1 MSDVVASLR
10 EAIPCALCEIASV
23 ASLPRNDRKILF
35 MKHLGNVLY
44 VTTPEAY
51 LSLDGENIL
60 ILKDEN
66 TSTRLPLH
74 NLENIVCFT
83 YQGASPALMGAC
95 AERNI
100 GLCFL
105 TPNGRFQARV
115 TGKVRGNV
123 LLRKKQYDISEKE
136 ADSIPIAASFLLGKI
151 SNCRKVIDRAI
162 RDHSMLVDV
171 KSLTG
176 ASNFLKETL
185 KAIPSCKSIDDLMG
199 FEGSAA
205 KIYFGVFDQ
214 LILHQR
220 EAFFFKERSRRPPL
234 DNMNSL
240 LSFLY
245 TLLTNDVASTLETV
259 GLDPYVG
266 FLHQDR
272 PGRPSLALD
281 LMEEFRAVI
290 VDRLALSLVNRKQI
304 TGKGF
309 TQKESGGILMD
320 DDTRKAVLTA
330 WQERKKE
337 EIIHP
342 YLKERV
348 PFGLIPHVQAMLLA
362 RYLRGDLDAYPP
374 FFWS

>member
-1 MSDVVASLR
+1 
-10 EAIPCALCEIASV
+10 
-23 ASLPRNDRKILF
+23 

-44 VTTPEAY
+44 VTTPEAF
-51 LSLDGENIL
+51 LSLDGDNVVVKKE
-60 ILKDEN
+60 EGA
-66 TSTRLPLH
+66 STRLPLH

-83 YQGASPALMGAC
+83 WQGASPALMGAC

-100 GLCFL
+100 GLSFL
-105 TPNGRFQARV
+105 TPNGRFQGRV
-115 TGKVRGNV
+115 TGKVKGNV
-123 LLRKKQYDISEKE
+123 LLRKKQYGVSENKQ
-136 ADSIPIAASFLLGKI
+136 DSVPIAASFLMGKI

-162 RDHSMLVDV
+162 RDHAMLVDV
-171 KSLTG
+171 ESLTG
-176 ASNFLKETL
+176 ASNFMKETL
-185 KAIPSCKSIDDLMG
+185 KALQSCASIGDLMG

-214 LILHQR
+214 LILQQKD
-220 EAFFFKERSRRPPL
+220 EFKFKERSRRPPL

-245 TLLTNDVASTLETV
+245 TLLTNDVASALETV

-281 LMEEFRAVI
+281 LMEELRPVFA
-290 VDRLALSLVNRKQI
+290 DRIALSLVNRKQI

-320 DDTRKAVLTA
+320 DETRKAVLVA
-330 WQERKKE
+330 WQEKKKE
-337 EIIHP
+337 EIVHP
-342 YLKERV
+342 YLKEKI

-362 RYLRGDLDAYPP
+362 RHLRGDLDAYPP
-374 FFWS
+374 FFWN

>member
-1 MSDVVASLR
+1 M
-10 EAIPCALCEIASV
+10 II
-23 ASLPRNDRKILF
+23 

-44 VTTPEAY
+44 ITTPDAY
-51 LSLDGENIL
+51 LSLDGENVV
-60 ILKDEN
+60 ILKEEN
-66 TSTRLPLH
+66 ISTRLPLH

-83 YQGASPALMGAC
+83 WQGASPALMGAC

-136 ADSIPIAASFLLGKI
+136 ADSLPIAASFLLGKI

-171 KSLTG
+171 ESLTG
-176 ASNFLKETL
+176 ASNFLKETI
-185 KAIPSCKSIDDLMG
+185 KVIPSCKSIGDLMG

-205 KIYFGVFDQ
+205 KIYFGVFDH

-220 EAFFFKERSRRPPL
+220 EVFFFKERSRRPPL

-245 TLLTNDVASTLETV
+245 TLLVNEVSSALEVV

-281 LMEEFRAVI
+281 LMEELRPVFG
-290 VDRLALSLVNRKQI
+290 DRLALSLVNRKQI
-304 TGKGF
+304 TAKGF
-309 TQKESGGILMD
+309 TQKESGGIIMD
-320 DDTRKAVLTA
+320 DETRKMVLTA

-342 YLKERV
+342 YLKERI